1 MAAPVLDM
9 RVLSAFTTVPEAS
22 LTSLLNSPTTELVQS
37 LLNGIESRA
46 KEYEQSKSQKVK
58 LEVELETV
66 VRTNESKTKVLQNS
80 RDKALAESSK
90 LRVELQTSGMFTSS
104 SNLGG
109 SLLTLDSRKCSLT
122 TGDGPGAVSL
132 RDRQRDLRNQ
142 YFKSPHLLP

>member
-1 MAAPVLDM
+1 MAAPALDI

-46 KEYEQSKSQKVK
+46 KEHEQSKSQKVR

-66 VRTNESKTKVLQNS
+66 VRTKESKTKVLQNS

-90 LRVELQTSGMFTSS
+90 LRVELQTSGMFSS
-104 SNLGG
+104 SR
-109 SLLTLDSRKCSLT
+109 TLE
-122 TGDGPGAVSL
+122 VV
-132 RDRQRDLRNQ
+132 
-142 YFKSPHLLP
+142 F